1 MRMSFKYKG
10 RSFSSAGAM
19 MKAAEKDLL
28 QGVERQMKRAA
39 SLSGAQTRKTSEG
52 LEIKG
57 TVEQL
62 ERFQR
67 RLRN

>member
-10 RSFSSAGAM
+10 RSFSLAGAM
-19 MKAAEKDLL
+19 MKAEEDLL

-39 SLSGAQTRKTSEG
+39 SLSGAKTRKTREG

-67 RLRN
+67 RLGN